1 MLRRLPCIAALI
13 ALVALLPATGPA
25 LAQTDP
31 MPMPAP
37 TPAPASAAVESP
49 PSLTPA
55 QKAKLAPR
63 RPTRQIVGSP
73 LPIVTEGYRPTL
85 TARPASGAPDPVGTL
100 PVHPTPSNAA
110 PLAPMPVPVGSCTA
124 GGCTGAD
131 GVRYNA
137 GAAGVAVD
145 PAGRTC
151 HRIGTTVQC
160 F

>member
-1 MLRRLPCIAALI
+1 MLRCPPCIAALA
-13 ALVALLPATGPA
+13 ALALATGSA
-25 LAQTDP
+25 LAQTEPAPAPTP
-31 MPMPAP
+31 MPAPAPAP
-37 TPAPASAAVESP
+37 TPAPAAPA
-49 PSLTPA
+49 LTPA

-85 TARPASGAPDPVGTL
+85 TVRPASGAPDPVGTL
-100 PVHPTPSNAA
+100 PVHPAPSNAA
-110 PLAPMPVPVGSCTA
+110 PLAPLPVPVGICTA

-131 GVRYNA
+131 GMRYNA

-151 HRIGTTVQC
+151 HQVGTTMQC

>member
-1 MLRRLPCIAALI
+1 MLRSLPCNAVLA
-13 ALVALLPATGPA
+13 ALVAMAPATGSA
-25 LAQTDP
+25 LAQSDP
-31 MPMPAP
+31 APAATPVPTP
-37 TPAPASAAVESP
+37 TPAA

-110 PLAPMPVPVGSCTA
+110 PPAPMPVPVGSCTA

-151 HRIGTTVQC
+151 HQVGTTMQC

>member
-1 MLRRLPCIAALI
+1 MLRTPLCIAALV
-13 ALVALLPATGPA
+13 ALVALAPATGSA

-31 MPMPAP
+31 APVATPVPTP
-37 TPAPASAAVESP
+37 TPASPA
-49 PSLTPA
+49 LTPA

-85 TARPASGAPDPVGTL
+85 TARPASGIPDPVGTL

-110 PLAPMPVPVGSCTA
+110 PLAPMPVPVVNCTA
-124 GGCTGAD
+124 GSCSGAD

-151 HRIGTTVQC
+151 HRVGTTMQC